1 MVATDGDP
9 HQHDAPQ
16 GVVILDDQGGRSIH
30 TWAKFAAADQSW
42 LVASSSQYDR
52 VAAQVRRGAT
62 GQLVLLAALLIAMPL
77 AGWRLAR
84 RERRTQAGQRQL
96 ERQLAES
103 QKMEAIGK
111 LAGGVAHDFNN
122 MLTAILGYS
131 SLIIEDAPPNSPIR
145 DQADQIKRAAEN
157 AGSLTQKLLAFSR
170 RQVLQTNQ
178 FDFAVLLEN
187 LLLLVRRVI
196 GADIAVVAK
205 AEPGLWPVLAD
216 PAQVEQSIVN
226 LAINARDAMPDGG
239 TLRIE
244 ASNAPRPD
252 GERRPDGDVRP
263 GNYVQIVVA
272 DTGTGMDE
280 VTRTRMFEPFFTTKP
295 QGRGTGLGLST
306 VYGFVR
312 QCGGHIRVTSALGHG
327 TSVEMLLPRAPDAA
341 PRPPTPTPLPVR
353 TAAGQPLE
361 TVLVVEDEEAVRQLA
376 VESLGRGGYLVINA
390 GSGDEALRI
399 AEAFDG
405 PIHVLLTDVVMPGMK
420 GPELATRMRAARPAI
435 RVLLMSGYAAD
446 VVTKDDL
453 AEATLLAKP
462 FSPTALTRAVRRI
475 LDEPLSLKPHPKG

>member
-1 MVATDGDP
+1 
-9 HQHDAPQ
+9 
-16 GVVILDDQGGRSIH
+16 
-30 TWAKFAAADQSW
+30 
-42 LVASSSQYDR
+42 
-52 VAAQVRRGAT
+52 
-62 GQLVLLAALLIAMPL
+62 
-77 AGWRLAR
+77 
-84 RERRTQAGQRQL
+84 
-96 ERQLAES
+96 
-103 QKMEAIGK
+103 
-111 LAGGVAHDFNN
+111 

-178 FDFAVLLEN
+178 FDFVVLLEN

-341 PRPPTPTPLPVR
+341 PRTPMPTPTPLPVR
-353 TAAGQPLE
+353 TAAGQPLD
-361 TVLVVEDEEAVRQLA
+361 TVLVVEDEEAVRKLA
-376 VESLGRGGYLVINA
+376 VESLERGGYRVINA